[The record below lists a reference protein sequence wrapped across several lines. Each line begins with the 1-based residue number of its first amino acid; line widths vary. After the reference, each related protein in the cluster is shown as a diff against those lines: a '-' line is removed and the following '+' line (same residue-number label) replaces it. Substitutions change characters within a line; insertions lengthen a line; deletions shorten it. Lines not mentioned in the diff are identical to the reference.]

1 MYNMQEFM
9 SMIKQGYNPQQIVMN
24 VLQNQ
29 MGGTPMGENLI
40 KLAQSG
46 NTAEIEKI
54 ARNLAS
60 QRGVDFDKEFKAFRQ
75 QFGL

>member
-9 SMIKQGYNPQQIVMN
+9 GMIKQGYNPQQIVMN

>member
-60 QRGVDFDKEFKAFRQ
+60 QRGVDFNKEFKAFRQ

>member
-1 MYNMQEFM
+1 MCNMQEFM
-9 SMIKQGYNPQQIVMN
+9 DMIKQGYNPQQIVMN